1 MAFDSLAEKL
11 QNVFKNLRGKGRL
24 SEADVKAA
32 LKEVKM
38 ALLEADVN
46 FKVVKNFV
54 NSVQERAIG
63 QDVLSSLTP
72 AQMVIKIVNEEM
84 IKLMGDET
92 KGKKPLLI
100 ACDIYRPA
108 AIEQLQINGEKQGVP
123 VFAMGTTHKPVDIA
137 KAGLEHAVKNGQ
149 NLVIIDTAGRLHID
163 EDMMNEL
170 IEIKEQI
177 TVDHTILVVDA
188 MTGQDAVNVAQTF
201 EERIKITGVILTKLD
216 SDTRGGAALSIRAI
230 TGKPILYVGMGEK
243 LSDLEQFYPDRMASR
258 ILGMGDVLT
267 LIDKVQAELDEEK
280 AKELEKKIK
289 KADFDFND
297 YLDQFQQMKKMGGV
311 SEIMKMLPGGIGSGK
326 IKDSDLEGSDEAL
339 AKVEAIIYS
348 MTKQERSNPDL
359 LNPSRKKRIAAG
371 AGVDLAEVNRVVKQF
386 EQSKKMMKQFSGM
399 FNSKGS
405 KRKGFKLP
413 FGL

>member
-1 MAFDSLAEKL
+1 
-11 QNVFKNLRGKGRL
+11 
-24 SEADVKAA
+24 
-32 LKEVKM
+32 
-38 ALLEADVN
+38 
-46 FKVVKNFV
+46 
-54 NSVQERAIG
+54 
-63 QDVLSSLTP
+63 
-72 AQMVIKIVNEEM
+72 
-84 IKLMGDET
+84 
-92 KGKKPLLI
+92 
-100 ACDIYRPA
+100 
-108 AIEQLQINGEKQGVP
+108 
-123 VFAMGTTHKPVDIA
+123 
-137 KAGLEHAVKNGQ
+137 
-149 NLVIIDTAGRLHID
+149 
-163 EDMMNEL
+163 
-170 IEIKEQI
+170 
-177 TVDHTILVVDA
+177 
-188 MTGQDAVNVAQTF
+188 
-201 EERIKITGVILTKLD
+201 
-216 SDTRGGAALSIRAI
+216 
-230 TGKPILYVGMGEK
+230 MGEK